1 MTTRTA
7 TPPLPIREHRL
18 ANGLRLFLI
27 VDRTAPIA
35 AVNIWYH
42 VGSKDERAGRTGFA
56 HLFEHLMFQGSEN
69 VTKAEHLTL
78 VESIGGEGNATTW
91 LDRTN
96 YFATVPAEWAELIL
110 WMEADRLGTL
120 LTALDQANLD
130 NQRDVVKNE
139 KRSSYDNQPYGSAY
153 IELFAL
159 AYPKGHPYHHPTI
172 GSMED
177 LDAASLEDVRNFFT
191 TWYAPNNAVL
201 TVVGDI
207 DEEEII
213 AAVER
218 HFGAIPANP
227 ALPAHPDL
235 ALSAPLGGEI
245 RKTIHDKVPEARVH
259 FAFRAPVLSAPLI
272 PAIEIATQILAG
284 GKGSRLYR
292 RLVRDE
298 QVAQDMSLSLLPFVG
313 GASIIVGAATVRPGA
328 SNEAV
333 ERAFVEELERLAAEG
348 PPTNDEREAL
358 RSTVGIPVMLGHAAL
373 AAACLERLEVVAEQ
387 VDEDLE
393 DWRRV
398 DAQLGLLSGVEPR
411 DLLHDGEEAGAV
423 PRGEVD
429 LERHDEA
436 LVGYQGL
443 ADDFGGDGVER

>member
-120 LTALDQANLD
+120 LSALDQANLD

-177 LDAASLEDVRNFFT
+177 LDAASLEDVRSFFT
-191 TWYAPNNAVL
+191 TSRW
-201 TVVGDI
+201 
-207 DEEEII
+207 
-213 AAVER
+213 
-218 HFGAIPANP
+218 
-227 ALPAHPDL
+227 
-235 ALSAPLGGEI
+235 LS
-245 RKTIHDKVPEARVH
+245 R
-259 FAFRAPVLSAPLI
+259 FA
-272 PAIEIATQILAG
+272 
-284 GKGSRLYR
+284 
-292 RLVRDE
+292 
-298 QVAQDMSLSLLPFVG
+298 
-313 GASIIVGAATVRPGA
+313 
-328 SNEAV
+328 
-333 ERAFVEELERLAAEG
+333 
-348 PPTNDEREAL
+348 
-358 RSTVGIPVMLGHAAL
+358 
-373 AAACLERLEVVAEQ
+373 
-387 VDEDLE
+387 
-393 DWRRV
+393 
-398 DAQLGLLSGVEPR
+398 
-411 DLLHDGEEAGAV
+411 
-423 PRGEVD
+423 
-429 LERHDEA
+429 
-436 LVGYQGL
+436 
-443 ADDFGGDGVER
+443 

>member
-1 MTTRTA
+1 MTTRA
-7 TPPLPIREHRL
+7 VPPPLQIREHRL

-27 VDRTAPIA
+27 LDQTAPVA

-42 VGSKDERAGRTGFA
+42 VGSKDERTGRTGFA

-69 VTKAEHLTL
+69 VSKAEHLTL

-96 YFATVPAEWAELIL
+96 YFATVPAEWVELIL
-110 WMEADRLGTL
+110 WMEADRLATL

-139 KRSSYDNQPYGSAY
+139 KRSSYDNQPYGGAY

-159 AYPKGHPYHHPTI
+159 AYPQGHPYHHPTI

-177 LDAASLEDVRNFFT
+177 LDAASLEDVREFFR

-207 DEEEII
+207 DGDEII

-218 HFGAIPANP
+218 HFGTIPANQV
-227 ALPAHPDL
+227 LPAHPDL
-235 ALSAPLGGEI
+235 TLATPLGGEI
-245 RKTIHDKVPEARVH
+245 RKTIYDKVPEARVH
-259 FAFRAPVLSAPLI
+259 FAFRAPVLSSPLI
-272 PAIEIATQILAG
+272 PAIEIAMQILAG

-298 QVAQDMSLSLLPFVG
+298 QVAQDISLSLLPFVG
-313 GASIIVGAATVRPGA
+313 GASLIVGAATVRPGSA
-328 SNEAV
+328 NAAV
-333 ERAFVEELERLAAEG
+333 EAAFLQELERLAADG
-348 PPTNDEREAL
+348 PTPAELERAQALTESEELLVRSDPEELADAVGMYATLLNDPGRINRDL
-358 RSTVGIPVMLGHAAL
+358 AL
-373 AAACLERLEVVAEQ
+373 ALAVTADQVQTAARLFVKENRIVLWYLPEV
-387 VDEDLE
+387 
-393 DWRRV
+393 
-398 DAQLGLLSGVEPR
+398 GT
-411 DLLHDGEEAGAV
+411 
-423 PRGEVD
+423 
-429 LERHDEA
+429 
-436 LVGYQGL
+436 
-443 ADDFGGDGVER
+443 

>member
-1 MTTRTA
+1 MTTRA
-7 TPPLPIREHRL
+7 AAQPLSIREHRL
-18 ANGLRLFLI
+18 ANGLRLYLI
-27 VDRTAPIA
+27 VDRTAPVA

-42 VGSKDERAGRTGFA
+42 VGSKDERPGRTGFA

-69 VTKAEHLTL
+69 VSKAEHLTL

-96 YFATVPAEWAELIL
+96 YFATVPAEWVELIL
-110 WMEADRLGTL
+110 WMEADRLATL
-120 LTALDQANLD
+120 LTALDQENLD

-139 KRSSYDNQPYGSAY
+139 KRSSYDNQPYGGAY

-177 LDAASLEDVRNFFT
+177 LDAASLADVRSFFE

-207 DEEEII
+207 DEGEIV

-218 HFGAIPANP
+218 HFGEIPANP
-227 ALPAHPDL
+227 SIPAHPDL
-235 ALSAPLGGEI
+235 TLAAPLGGEI
-245 RKTIHDKVPEARVH
+245 RKTIRDRVPEARVH

-298 QVAQDMSLSLLPFVG
+298 QVAQDVSLSLLPFAG
-313 GASIIVGAATVRPGA
+313 GASIIVGAATVRPGVE
-328 SNEAV
+328 NDAV
-333 ERAFVEELERLAAEG
+333 ERAFVEELERLAADG
-348 PPTNDEREAL
+348 PTPSEMERAKAL
-358 RSTVGIPVMLGHAAL
+358 TESEELLVRSDPEELADAVGMYATLLGDPGRINRDLDLAL
-373 AAACLERLEVVAEQ
+373 AVTAEQ
-387 VDEDLE
+387 VQIAARLFAKENRIVLWYLPED
-393 DWRRV
+393 R
-398 DAQLGLLSGVEPR
+398 P
-411 DLLHDGEEAGAV
+411 
-423 PRGEVD
+423 
-429 LERHDEA
+429 
-436 LVGYQGL
+436 
-443 ADDFGGDGVER
+443 

>member
-1 MTTRTA
+1 M
-7 TPPLPIREHRL
+7 
-18 ANGLRLFLI
+18 
-27 VDRTAPIA
+27 
-35 AVNIWYH
+35 
-42 VGSKDERAGRTGFA
+42 
-56 HLFEHLMFQGSEN
+56 
-69 VTKAEHLTL
+69 
-78 VESIGGEGNATTW
+78 W
-91 LDRTN
+91 L
-96 YFATVPAEWAELIL
+96 
-110 WMEADRLGTL
+110 
-120 LTALDQANLD
+120 
-130 NQRDVVKNE
+130 KNE

-177 LDAASLEDVRNFFT
+177 LDAASLQDVRSFFT

-235 ALSAPLGGEI
+235 TLSAPLGGEI

-259 FAFRAPVLSAPLI
+259 FAFRAPVLSAPLL

-298 QVAQDMSLSLLPFVG
+298 QVAQDVSLSLLPFVG
-313 GASIIVGAATVRPGA
+313 GASIIVGAAGDSEVVYDVEQKIRASVVTRPLGRNGTSVRVTFQRMVWNNQGA
-328 SNEAV
+328 ISTNESIEEPQLYQDFFSNE
-333 ERAFVEELERLAAEG
+333 FTELIHNTL
-348 PPTNDEREAL
+348 
-358 RSTVGIPVMLGHAAL
+358 V
-373 AAACLERLEVVAEQ
+373 
-387 VDEDLE
+387 
-393 DWRRV
+393 
-398 DAQLGLLSGVEPR
+398 
-411 DLLHDGEEAGAV
+411 LLHTR
-423 PRGEVD
+423 RG
-429 LERHDEA
+429 
-436 LVGYQGL
+436 
-443 ADDFGGDGVER
+443 

>member
-1 MTTRTA
+1 MTTRA
-7 TPPLPIREHRL
+7 AAQPLAIREHRL
-18 ANGLRLFLI
+18 ANGLRLYLI
-27 VDRTAPIA
+27 VDRTAPVA

-42 VGSKDERAGRTGFA
+42 VGSKDERQGRTGFA

-69 VTKAEHLTL
+69 VSKAEHLTL

-96 YFATVPAEWAELIL
+96 YFATVPAEWVELIL
-110 WMEADRLGTL
+110 WMEADRLATL
-120 LTALDQANLD
+120 LTALDQENLD

-177 LDAASLEDVRNFFT
+177 LDAASLADVRSFFE

-207 DEEEII
+207 DESEIV

-227 ALPAHPDL
+227 SIPAHPDL
-235 ALSAPLGGEI
+235 SLAAPLGGEI
-245 RKTIHDKVPEARVH
+245 RKTIRDRVPEARVH
-259 FAFRAPVLSAPLI
+259 FAFRAPVLSAPLV
-272 PAIEIATQILAG
+272 PAVEIATQILAG

-298 QVAQDMSLSLLPFVG
+298 QVAQDVSLSLLPFAG
-313 GASIIVGAATVRPGA
+313 GASIIVGAATVRPGVE
-328 SNEAV
+328 NDAV
-333 ERAFVEELERLAAEG
+333 ERAFVDELERLAADG
-348 PPTNDEREAL
+348 PTPSEMERAKAL
-358 RSTVGIPVMLGHAAL
+358 TESEELLVRSDPEELADAVGMYATLLGDPGRINRDLDLAL
-373 AAACLERLEVVAEQ
+373 AVTAEQ
-387 VDEDLE
+387 VQIAARLFARENRIVLWYLPED
-393 DWRRV
+393 R
-398 DAQLGLLSGVEPR
+398 P
-411 DLLHDGEEAGAV
+411 
-423 PRGEVD
+423 
-429 LERHDEA
+429 
-436 LVGYQGL
+436 
-443 ADDFGGDGVER
+443 